1 MLNFKYT
8 NKTRAVI
15 CSALCLLYPFG
26 VLAQSSS
33 SEPLR
38 FGWIGAMTGP
48 GAKYGVYQAA
58 QIALEEI
65 NAAGGINGRP
75 LEIIFED
82 GKGEGKAAIDAAN
95 KLIYLDKVRYILGGN
110 CSPETMPIAPIAEK
124 NRIILFASLTSNPK
138 LSSAGDYIFRVTPV
152 STRNADILSEF
163 AYHRA
168 GKRKLAILAA
178 QTDYVGPI
186 ADRLEKRFSELGGS
200 TVRENF
206 ISGETSFR
214 TILTRIKAGKPD
226 AVYVGTQEPDS
237 AELIIKQMH
246 ELGMKMQIYGNEST
260 GSIAATSSTPS
271 LYDGLIFAQ
280 LAIDRESP
288 KTREFIEK
296 YRKKF
301 KVSDI
306 PYVITPEAYDTVKL
320 LAEMVQQCGD
330 DVEKVKACLYQ
341 VRNYQGAS
349 GPLSIDEHGDG
360 LREHALMIIKHG
372 KPVRID

>member
-1 MLNFKYT
+1 M
-8 NKTRAVI
+8 
-15 CSALCLLYPFG
+15 
-26 VLAQSSS
+26 
-33 SEPLR
+33 
-38 FGWIGAMTGP
+38 
-48 GAKYGVYQAA
+48 
-58 QIALEEI
+58 
-65 NAAGGINGRP
+65 
-75 LEIIFED
+75 
-82 GKGEGKAAIDAAN
+82 
-95 KLIYLDKVRYILGGN
+95 
-110 CSPETMPIAPIAEK
+110 
-124 NRIILFASLTSNPK
+124 
-138 LSSAGDYIFRVTPV
+138 
-152 STRNADILSEF
+152 
-163 AYHRA
+163 
-168 GKRKLAILAA
+168 
-178 QTDYVGPI
+178 
-186 ADRLEKRFSELGGS
+186 
-200 TVRENF
+200 
-206 ISGETSFR
+206 
-214 TILTRIKAGKPD
+214 
-226 AVYVGTQEPDS
+226 GTQEPDS